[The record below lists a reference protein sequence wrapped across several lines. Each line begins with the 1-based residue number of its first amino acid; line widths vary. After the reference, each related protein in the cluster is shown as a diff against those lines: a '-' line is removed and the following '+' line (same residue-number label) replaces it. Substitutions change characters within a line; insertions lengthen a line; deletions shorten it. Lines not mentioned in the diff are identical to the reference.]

1 MTSTAERVK
10 SLLRDIKQDTQH
22 YDALTHLLKQQREAM
37 IACDAGHLQSV
48 NDQLLHIYQQLHD
61 SAQRR
66 SETLQALKLS
76 SDSRGVNQLLPYLP
90 ATLAQQAESW
100 WRTLELSALTCQQ
113 MNDRN
118 GVLLAMQQETLNTL
132 TGQPAHDFL
141 YQR

>member
-10 SLLRDIKQDTQH
+10 TLLRDIKQDTQH
-22 YDALTHLLKQQREAM
+22 YDALAGLLQHQREAM
-37 IACDAGHLQSV
+37 VACDASQLQTV
-48 NDQLLHIYQQLHD
+48 NAQLLQIYQQLHD

-66 SETLQALKLS
+66 SETLQALKLA

-90 ATLAQQAESW
+90 VSLAQQAESW

-113 MNDRN
+113 MNERN
-118 GVLLAMQQETLNTL
+118 GLLLAMQQETLSSL